1 MLESLLLQPKACK
14 TFKITDLAQGIF
26 KMPEEV
32 LPEEFEKSKIGS
44 RTASAGKRLRE
55 ERLSRGI
62 KRTTVAEKLHITNH
76 YVKAIESDSFDKLP
90 GAIFIK
96 GYLKN
101 YAELLH
107 LNPTEI
113 IGLYEKTV
121 SEVGNDINSR
131 VPSYKLKTRNQVF
144 LIASVILF
152 IFLFVF
158 LWVYDN
164 IFKEE
169 STKDFAVAVAIGG
182 SQSYQSKVISNS
194 EIYPPRANELS
205 ISENNSVFS
214 VQGKNVTPDYDQFDK
229 VIDFNSPGQDTLDIL
244 FSGESWIEI
253 TDEPTGERFREIM
266 IAGDLLRVKGKAP
279 FSVLISDAPA
289 ARIRFNGAE
298 ISLMDSIRIDNS
310 ASLTLGM

>member
-1 MLESLLLQPKACK
+1 LENLLLQQKACK
-14 TFKITDLAQGIF
+14 TIKITDLAQGIF

-32 LPEEFEKSKIGS
+32 LPEELEKSKVGI
-44 RTASAGKRLRE
+44 RTASAGMRLRE
-55 ERLSRGI
+55 ERLSKGI
-62 KRTTVAEKLHITNH
+62 KRTAIAEKLHITNH

-90 GAIFIK
+90 GAIFTK

-101 YAELLH
+101 YAELLD

-121 SEVGNDINSR
+121 SKVNIGINSED
-131 VPSYKLKTRNQVF
+131 PSYKLKARNQIFV
-144 LIASVILF
+144 ITSVILF
-152 IFLFVF
+152 IFLFVA

-164 IFKEE
+164 IFREV
-169 STKDFAVAVAIGG
+169 STTDFAVAAALGG

-194 EIYPPRANELS
+194 EIYPPRPKKMS
-205 ISENNSVFS
+205 ISENNSVFA
-214 VQGKNVTPDYDQFDK
+214 VLGRNVTPDYDKFDR

-279 FSVLISDAPA
+279 FSVLVSDAPA

>member
-1 MLESLLLQPKACK
+1 
-14 TFKITDLAQGIF
+14 
-26 KMPEEV
+26 MPEEV
-32 LPEEFEKSKIGS
+32 LPEELEKSKVGI
-44 RTASAGKRLRE
+44 RTASAGMRLRE
-55 ERLSRGI
+55 ERLSKGI
-62 KRTTVAEKLHITNH
+62 KRTAIAEKLHITNH

-90 GAIFIK
+90 GAIFTK

-101 YAELLH
+101 YAELLD

-121 SEVGNDINSR
+121 SKVNIGINSED
-131 VPSYKLKTRNQVF
+131 PSYKLKARNQIFV
-144 LIASVILF
+144 ITSVILF
-152 IFLFVF
+152 IFLFVA

-164 IFKEE
+164 IFREV
-169 STKDFAVAVAIGG
+169 STTDFAVAAALGG

-194 EIYPPRANELS
+194 EIYPPRPKKMS
-205 ISENNSVFS
+205 ISENNSVFA
-214 VQGKNVTPDYDQFDK
+214 VLGRNVTPDYDQFDN

-279 FSVLISDAPA
+279 FSVLVSDAPA

>member
-1 MLESLLLQPKACK
+1 LENLLLQQKACK
-14 TFKITDLAQGIF
+14 TIKITDLAQGIF

-32 LPEEFEKSKIGS
+32 LPEELEKSKVGI
-44 RTASAGKRLRE
+44 RTASAGMRLRE
-55 ERLSRGI
+55 ERLSKGI
-62 KRTTVAEKLHITNH
+62 KRTAIAEKLHITNH

-90 GAIFIK
+90 GAIFTK

-101 YAELLH
+101 YAELLD

-121 SEVGNDINSR
+121 SKVNIGINSED
-131 VPSYKLKTRNQVF
+131 PSYKLKARNQIFV
-144 LIASVILF
+144 ITSVILF
-152 IFLFVF
+152 IFLFVA

-164 IFKEE
+164 IFREE
-169 STKDFAVAVAIGG
+169 STTDFAVAVELGG
-182 SQSYQSKVISNS
+182 SQSYQSKAISNS
-194 EIYPPRANELS
+194 EIYPPREKKVS
-205 ISENNSVFS
+205 ISENNSVFA
-214 VQGKNVTPDYDQFDK
+214 VLGRNVTPDYDQFDK

-279 FSVLISDAPA
+279 FSVLVSDAPA